1 MRKLWSPKYDYTLFD
16 PIRHTIADTCGSDEI
31 FLPYTRKYDNLSNEE
46 LIQLIKDAKKYN
58 WQALDLSSCGIE
70 YLPDELWK
78 LQKLRILYLGNDFFK
93 RNFIWNS
100 YITGDDNTFLAIPKE
115 IRQLKR
121 LQVLDLSGK
130 YTEFNDDNTLGLPNL
145 LHLDISNCN
154 YSQVP
159 KPLLIPSLESIR
171 YNCLDSSLSDDF
183 FSLENLK
190 SLDLSGSQISSLPDS
205 LGILEN
211 LQYLDLSDSQISSLP
226 DSLGIL
232 GNLQDL
238 VLSGSQISSLP
249 NSLGNLENLQYLD
262 LSDSQISSLPNSL
275 GNLENLQYLDLS
287 GSQIS
292 SLPDSL
298 GNLEN
303 LQDLDLA
310 FTPLAK
316 KTQPELLN
324 QSAIEV
330 IKNIL
335 SQQSSKEKT
344 YFYESK
350 MIIVGQGHVGKTSI
364 LNRIINNTYSEN
376 LSTEGID
383 ISSWS
388 FRKQETT
395 YKLNVWD
402 FGGQEIYHAT
412 HQFFLTKR
420 SLYLLV
426 WDILAE
432 DEYGRIDYWL
442 KTIQSFADESPI
454 ILIVNKCDKDIGR
467 YKNIDA
473 DDYKKRFPQIQEI
486 FYISCKDNLGISSLK
501 KCIENTAINLPLMK
515 TLWLNSW
522 LTVRNR
528 LEILSETK
536 NYISYREYLSI
547 CKENGI
553 TEEEALRLAK
563 YLHDLGVILYYH
575 DDPLLKHLII
585 LSSEWGTDA
594 VYKILD
600 EQVHR
605 LKGRNGIFYIDD
617 LPYIW
622 KDQSRYPEEF
632 YPHLL
637 NLMEKFQLTFKVNGN
652 TYLMAELL
660 DSKSIELPLKFPH
673 ENTLSFRYDYDFLPA
688 GIMTRFI
695 VSINQYIITI
705 DGVKKCWKK
714 GVYLEYGLAYALVSL
729 SDSIT
734 EKFVSIQVSG
744 DDKRDKQ
751 KLLFLIR
758 HSIEKINSLFSQI
771 KITRRIPCTCSS
783 ECTHLFKYDVLMEA
797 EKRGRK
803 TLMCEKSFKDVF
815 ILKLLDGVENMENKY
830 GYYGSPINFAPN
842 IAVNPT
848 ITNTNTNTNTSSA
861 DATNTI
867 SITQEIK
874 EYLYDMEGNLKN
886 IRSVLNTDDKEI
898 SQELDMAE
906 SAIKELSE
914 CKTNVDVK
922 KSGIPSRLETFF
934 EDSQDTD
941 TSFGKA
947 VQGTKQAGKFLKKL
961 AEIYNKIA
969 THLHL
974 HKIPFVK

>member
-1 MRKLWSPKYDYTLFD
+1 MKKLWNSKDYTVFE
-16 PIRHTIADTCGSDEI
+16 PVKHTIVETLLEKKN
-31 FLPYTRKYDNLSNEE
+31 FLPYTREYNNLSYGE
-46 LIQLIKDAKKYN
+46 LIKLIKDAKKYH
-58 WQALDLSSCGIE
+58 WQALDLSNCGIQ
-70 YLPDELWK
+70 YFPDELWE
-78 LQKLRILYLGNDFFK
+78 LRELRILYLGNNRFF
-93 RNFIWNS
+93 S
-100 YITGDDNTFLAIPKE
+100 TGDNNTFLKIPQKIE
-115 IRQLKR
+115 QLES
-121 LQVLDLSGK
+121 LQVLDLSEK
-130 YTEFNDDNTLGLPNL
+130 QIKFEDDHTLYLPNL
-145 LHLDISNCN
+145 LYLNIYNCN
-154 YSQVP
+154 YSKIP
-159 KPLLIPSLESIR
+159 KPLLIPSLTSIH
-171 YNCLDSSLSDDF
+171 YNCLDSSLSDDL
-183 FSLENLK
+183 FSLVNLQY
-190 SLDLSGSQISSLPDS
+190 LNLSGSQISSLPDS
-205 LGILEN
+205 VGNLVN
-211 LQYLDLSDSQISSLP
+211 LQYL
-226 DSLGIL
+226 
-232 GNLQDL
+232 N
-238 VLSGSQISSLP
+238 LSGSQISSLP
-249 NSLGNLENLQYLD
+249 GSVGNLVNLQYL
-262 LSDSQISSLPNSL
+262 N
-275 GNLENLQYLDLS
+275 LS

-292 SLPDSL
+292 SFPNS
-298 GNLEN
+298 LEN
-303 LQDLDLA
+303 LRNLQNLTLS
-310 FTPLAK
+310 FTPLTSK
-316 KTQPELLN
+316 IPLEIFN
-324 QSAIEV
+324 QSAIEIIRYV
-330 IKNIL
+330 L
-335 SQQSSKEKT
+335 SQQSTEEKA

-364 LNRIINNTYSEN
+364 LNRIVNNTYSDEP
-376 LSTEGID
+376 STEGID
-383 ISSWS
+383 ISSWH
-388 FRKQETT
+388 FKQQKTT

-412 HQFFLTKR
+412 HQFFLTRR

-442 KTIQSFADESPI
+442 KTIQSLADDSPI
-454 ILIVNKCDKDIGR
+454 ILVVNKCDRDVGR
-467 YKNIDA
+467 RKNIDA
-473 DDYKKRFPQIQEI
+473 DDYKKRFPQIQGV
-486 FYISCKDNLGISSLK
+486 FYVSCKDNVGFPRLK
-501 KCIENTAINLPLMK
+501 KCIKNTAVNLPLME

-522 LTVRNR
+522 NR
-528 LEILSETK
+528 LETLTETE
-536 NYISYREYLSI
+536 NYISYRKYFSI
-547 CKENGI
+547 CQENGI

-714 GVYLEYGLAYALVSL
+714 GVYLVYGFAYALVSL

-744 DDKRDKQ
+744 DDKRYKQ
-751 KLLFLIR
+751 ELLFLIR

-803 TLMCEKSFKDVF
+803 TLMCEKSFEDVL
-815 ILKLLDGVENMENKY
+815 ISKLLDGVENMENKENKY

-848 ITNTNTNTNTSSA
+848 ITNTNTNTNTNTSSA

-906 SAIKELSE
+906 NAIKELGK
-914 CKTNVDVK
+914 CKTDVDVK
-922 KSGIPSRLETFF
+922 KSGIHSRLETFF

>member
-1 MRKLWSPKYDYTLFD
+1 MKKLWNSKDYTLFE
-16 PIRHTIADTCGSDEI
+16 PVKHNIAETFALKKN
-31 FLPYTRKYDNLSNEE
+31 FLPYTRKYNNLSYGE
-46 LIQLIKDAKKYN
+46 LIKLIKDAKKYH
-58 WQALDLSSCGIE
+58 WQALDLSNCGIE
-70 YLPDELWK
+70 YFPDELWE
-78 LQKLRILYLGNDFFK
+78 LRELRILYLGN
-93 RNFIWNS
+93 NS
-100 YITGDDNTFLAIPKE
+100 FEHTGDNNTFRKIPQKIE
-115 IRQLKR
+115 QLES
-121 LQVLDLSGK
+121 LQVLDLSGQQIK
-130 YTEFNDDNTLGLPNL
+130 FEDDHTLYLPNL
-145 LHLDISNCN
+145 LYLNIHNCN
-154 YSQVP
+154 YSKIP
-159 KPLLIPSLESIR
+159 KPLLIPSLIGICYS
-171 YNCLDSSLSDDF
+171 CSDSSLLDDL
-183 FSLENLK
+183 FSLV
-190 SLDLSGSQISSLPDS
+190 
-205 LGILEN
+205 N
-211 LQYLDLSDSQISSLP
+211 LQYLSLSA
-226 DSLGIL
+226 
-232 GNLQDL
+232 
-238 VLSGSQISSLP
+238 
-249 NSLGNLENLQYLD
+249 
-262 LSDSQISSLPNSL
+262 
-275 GNLENLQYLDLS
+275 
-287 GSQIS
+287 SQIS

-298 GNLEN
+298 GNLGSLQLLNLSGCVIHSLPDSLGNLGNLQFLDLSHSQISSLPDSLGNLGNLQFLDLSHSQISSLPDSLGNLGNLRFLDLSHSQISLFPNSLEN
-303 LQDLDLA
+303 LRNLHNFTLSS
-310 FTPLAK
+310 TPLAEK
-316 KTQPELLN
+316 IPPEIFN

-330 IKNIL
+330 IRYVL
-335 SQQSSKEKT
+335 SQQSTDEKT

-364 LNRIINNTYSEN
+364 LNRIVNNTYLDEP
-376 LSTEGID
+376 STEGID
-383 ISSWS
+383 ISSWH
-388 FRKQETT
+388 FKQQEIT

-412 HQFFLTKR
+412 HQFFLTRR

-442 KTIQSFADESPI
+442 KTIQSLAGDSPI
-454 ILIVNKCDKDIGR
+454 ILVVNKCDRGVGR
-467 YKNIDA
+467 RKNIDA
-473 DDYKKRFPQIQEI
+473 DDYQKRFPQIQGI
-486 FYISCKDNLGISSLK
+486 FYVSCKDNVGFPRLK
-501 KCIENTAINLPLMK
+501 KCIKNTAVNLPLME

-522 LTVRNR
+522 LAVRNR
-528 LEILSETK
+528 LETMAETE
-536 NYISYREYLSI
+536 NYISYRKYFSI
-547 CKENGI
+547 CQENGI

-622 KDQSRYPEEF
+622 KDKSRYPEEF

-637 NLMEKFQLTFKVNGN
+637 NLMEKFQLTFKVNAN

-660 DSKSIELPLKFPH
+660 DGKAIELPLKFPR

-695 VSINQYIITI
+695 VSMNQYIITI
-705 DGVKKCWKK
+705 DGVKQCWKK
-714 GVYLEYGLAYALVSL
+714 GVYLEYGSAYALVKL

-744 DDKRDKQ
+744 SNKRDKQ
-751 KLLFLIR
+751 EFLFLIR

-771 KITRRIPCTCSS
+771 NITKLIPCICSS
-783 ECTHLFKYDVLMEA
+783 ECTHLFKYDVLLEA

-803 TLMCEKSFKDVF
+803 TLMCEKSFKDVL
-815 ILKLLDGVENMENKY
+815 ISKLLDGVENMENKENKY

>member
-1 MRKLWSPKYDYTLFD
+1 MKKLWNSKDYTVFE
-16 PIRHTIADTCGSDEI
+16 PVKHTIVETLLEKKN
-31 FLPYTRKYDNLSNEE
+31 FLPYTREYNNLSYGE
-46 LIQLIKDAKKYN
+46 LIKLIKDAKKYH
-58 WQALDLSSCGIE
+58 WQALDLSNCGIQ
-70 YLPDELWK
+70 YFPDELWE
-78 LQKLRILYLGNDFFK
+78 LRELRILYLGNNRFF
-93 RNFIWNS
+93 S
-100 YITGDDNTFLAIPKE
+100 TGDNNTFLKIPQKIE
-115 IRQLKR
+115 QLES
-121 LQVLDLSGK
+121 LQVLDLSEK
-130 YTEFNDDNTLGLPNL
+130 QIKFEDDHTLYLPNL
-145 LHLDISNCN
+145 LYLNIYNCN
-154 YSQVP
+154 YSKIP
-159 KPLLIPSLESIR
+159 KPLLIPSLTSIH
-171 YNCLDSSLSDDF
+171 YNCLDSSLSDDL
-183 FSLENLK
+183 FSLVNLQY
-190 SLDLSGSQISSLPDS
+190 LNLSGSQISSLPDS
-205 LGILEN
+205 VGNLVN
-211 LQYLDLSDSQISSLP
+211 LQYL
-226 DSLGIL
+226 
-232 GNLQDL
+232 N
-238 VLSGSQISSLP
+238 LSGSQISSLP
-249 NSLGNLENLQYLD
+249 GSVGNLVNLQYL
-262 LSDSQISSLPNSL
+262 N
-275 GNLENLQYLDLS
+275 LS

-292 SLPDSL
+292 SFPNS
-298 GNLEN
+298 LEN
-303 LQDLDLA
+303 LRNLQNLTLS
-310 FTPLAK
+310 FTPLTSK
-316 KTQPELLN
+316 IPLEIFN
-324 QSAIEV
+324 QSAIEIIRYV
-330 IKNIL
+330 L
-335 SQQSSKEKT
+335 SQQSTEEKA

-364 LNRIINNTYSEN
+364 LNRIVNNTYSDEP
-376 LSTEGID
+376 STEGID
-383 ISSWS
+383 ISSWH
-388 FRKQETT
+388 FKQQKTT

-412 HQFFLTKR
+412 HQFFLTRR

-442 KTIQSFADESPI
+442 KTIQSLADDSPI
-454 ILIVNKCDKDIGR
+454 ILVVNKCDRDVGR
-467 YKNIDA
+467 RKNIDA
-473 DDYKKRFPQIQEI
+473 DDYQKRFPQIQGI
-486 FYISCKDNLGISSLK
+486 FYVSCKDNVGFPRLK
-501 KCIENTAINLPLMK
+501 KCIKNTAVNLPLME

-522 LTVRNR
+522 LAVRNR
-528 LEILSETK
+528 LETLTETE
-536 NYISYREYLSI
+536 NYISYRKYFSI
-547 CKENGI
+547 CQENGI

-714 GVYLEYGLAYALVSL
+714 GVYLVYGFAYALVSL

-744 DDKRDKQ
+744 DDKRYKQ
-751 KLLFLIR
+751 ELLFLIR

-803 TLMCEKSFKDVF
+803 TLMCEKSFEDVL
-815 ILKLLDGVENMENKY
+815 ISKLLDGVENMENKENKY

-848 ITNTNTNTNTSSA
+848 ITNTNTNTNTNTSSA

-906 SAIKELSE
+906 NAIKELGK
-914 CKTNVDVK
+914 CKTDVDVK
-922 KSGIPSRLETFF
+922 KSGIHSRLETFF

>member
-1 MRKLWSPKYDYTLFD
+1 MKKLWNSKDYTVFE
-16 PIRHTIADTCGSDEI
+16 PVKHTIVETLLEKKN
-31 FLPYTRKYDNLSNEE
+31 FLPYTREYNNLSYGE
-46 LIQLIKDAKKYN
+46 LIKLIKDAKKYH
-58 WQALDLSSCGIE
+58 WQALDLSNCGIQ
-70 YLPDELWK
+70 YFPDELWE
-78 LQKLRILYLGNDFFK
+78 LRELRILYLGNNRFF
-93 RNFIWNS
+93 S
-100 YITGDDNTFLAIPKE
+100 TGDNNTFLKIPQKIE
-115 IRQLKR
+115 QLES
-121 LQVLDLSGK
+121 LQVLDLSEK
-130 YTEFNDDNTLGLPNL
+130 QIKFEDDHTLYLPNL
-145 LHLDISNCN
+145 LYLNIYNCN
-154 YSQVP
+154 YSKIP
-159 KPLLIPSLESIR
+159 KPLLIPSLTSIH
-171 YNCLDSSLSDDF
+171 YNCLDSSLSDDL
-183 FSLENLK
+183 FSLVNLQY
-190 SLDLSGSQISSLPDS
+190 LNLSGSQISSFPNS
-205 LGILEN
+205 LEN
-211 LQYLDLSDSQISSLP
+211 LR
-226 DSLGIL
+226 
-232 GNLQDL
+232 NLQNL
-238 VLSGSQISSLP
+238 TLS
-249 NSLGNLENLQYLD
+249 
-262 LSDSQISSLPNSL
+262 
-275 GNLENLQYLDLS
+275 
-287 GSQIS
+287 
-292 SLPDSL
+292 
-298 GNLEN
+298 
-303 LQDLDLA
+303 
-310 FTPLAK
+310 FTPLTSK
-316 KTQPELLN
+316 IPLEIFN
-324 QSAIEV
+324 QSAIEIIRYV
-330 IKNIL
+330 L
-335 SQQSSKEKT
+335 SQQSTEEKA

-364 LNRIINNTYSEN
+364 LNRIVNNTYSDEP
-376 LSTEGID
+376 STEEID
-383 ISSWS
+383 ISSWH
-388 FRKQETT
+388 FKQQKTT
-395 YKLNVWD
+395 YKLSVWD

-412 HQFFLTKR
+412 HQFFLTRR

-442 KTIQSFADESPI
+442 KTIQSLADDSPI
-454 ILIVNKCDKDIGR
+454 ILVVNKCDRDVGR
-467 YKNIDA
+467 RKNIDA
-473 DDYKKRFPQIQEI
+473 DDYKKRFPQIQGV
-486 FYISCKDNLGISSLK
+486 FYVSCKDNVGFPRLK
-501 KCIENTAINLPLMK
+501 KCIKNTAVNLPLME

-522 LTVRNR
+522 LAVRNR
-528 LEILSETK
+528 LETLTETE
-536 NYISYREYLSI
+536 NYISYRKYFSI
-547 CKENGI
+547 CQENGI

-714 GVYLEYGLAYALVSL
+714 GVYLVYGFAYALVSL

-744 DDKRDKQ
+744 DDKRYKQ
-751 KLLFLIR
+751 ELLFLIR

-848 ITNTNTNTNTSSA
+848 ITNTNTNTNTNTSSA